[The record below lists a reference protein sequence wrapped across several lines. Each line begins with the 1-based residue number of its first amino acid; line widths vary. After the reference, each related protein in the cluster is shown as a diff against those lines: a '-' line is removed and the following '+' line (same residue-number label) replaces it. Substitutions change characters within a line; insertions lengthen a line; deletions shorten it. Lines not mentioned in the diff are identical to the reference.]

1 MIEIVKE
8 GTLEKH
14 GINMFGESVARD
26 FDAGFERSMQLITD
40 EVSAILASVW
50 VIPELC
56 GPMGR
61 ILK

>member
-14 GINMFGESVARD
+14 GINMFGEASIPPQFHLALAHSVALT
-26 FDAGFERSMQLITD
+26 EIIEEIVL
-40 EVSAILASVW
+40 
-50 VIPELC
+50 PELC

-61 ILK
+61 IVK